1 MNSQED
7 FVAALLDPERD
18 CPAQLTAWNGS
29 DPAVRFAVYRNN
41 VLSSL
46 IDALAASFPVVQ
58 QLLGEE
64 FFRAMAALYVRQS
77 PPRTRILADYGAGL
91 PAFIEAFAP
100 ASSLP
105 YLADV
110 ARLERLRIHAYH
122 AADAAPLA
130 ADVLTKALASPDS
143 LASLLL
149 QLHPSLGLLESAFA
163 VVSLW
168 AAHHGALALAEV
180 DPYQAQCAL
189 VLRNGLEVE
198 VLGIRP
204 GDALFLQ
211 TLQQGRPLGQA
222 AQSALALDGAFDLG
236 TCLAHLLRAGAITH
250 CAYDTQRPLP

>member
-1 MNSQED
+1 MNAQGD
-7 FVAALLDPERD
+7 FVAALLDPERA

-64 FFRAMAALYVRQS
+64 FFRAMAAVYARHS
-77 PPRTRILADYGAGL
+77 PPRTRILANYGADL

-110 ARLERLRIHAYH
+110 ARLERLRIRAYH

-130 ADVLTKALASPDS
+130 VNALTDALASPER
-143 LASLLL
+143 LGSLLL
-149 QLHPSLGLLESAFA
+149 RLQPALGLLDSAFA

-168 AAHHGALALAEV
+168 AAHQGELTLAEV

-211 TLQQGRPLGQA
+211 TLQQGLPLGHA
-222 AQSALALDGAFDLG
+222 AQRALALDSAFDLG

-250 CAYDTQRPLP
+250 CAYDPQRPLP

>member
-18 CPAQLTAWNGS
+18 CPAQLTTWNGS
-29 DPAVRFAVYRNN
+29 DPAARFAVYRNN

-58 QLLGEE
+58 QLVGED

-77 PPRTRILADYGAGL
+77 PPRTCILADYGAGL
-91 PAFIEAFAP
+91 PEFIEAFAP

-110 ARLERLRIHAYH
+110 ARLELLRIRAYH

-130 ADVLTKALASPDS
+130 ADVLAKALASPDS

-149 QLHPSLGLLESAFA
+149 QLHPSCNLLESAFA

-168 AAHHGALALAEV
+168 AAHQGALALAEV

-211 TLQQGRPLGQA
+211 TLQQGLPLGHA
-222 AQSALALDGAFDLG
+222 AQRALALDAGFDLG
-236 TCLAHLLRAGAITH
+236 ACLTYLLRAGAITH
-250 CAYDTQRPLP
+250 CAYDKQRPLP